1 MDAEKTLQRVGQ
13 DILRAARSELY
24 MALPY
29 LDNTLCA
36 LREEIGEDKT
46 LYTATDGEL
55 LYANPN
61 YLADRYLRGGN
72 LVNRLYLHSILH
84 CMLRHVGKKRG
95 HESALWDL
103 ACDIAVESI
112 LDTLPNACLAAA
124 NAAMLR
130 EREYAALRTEL
141 RVLTAEGIYRI
152 LQRRKLSAYELA
164 RLQKEFFA
172 DDHGFW
178 DLERSDNRKQDAD
191 WQERASRARTA
202 LDTVLAGQATGAE
215 AVYESLAVAERDAVD
230 YRAFLRR
237 FCAEREIMAVDDD
250 TFDYGFYSYGLRLYG
265 NVPLVEPT
273 ETREE
278 KRIEDL
284 VIAIDTS
291 MSTSGEQVRKFL
303 ESTYSILRSSE
314 TFTRRFNIRILQ
326 CDDRLRRDDTVRDLR
341 ELKEYM
347 EDFKLVGGSSTDFRP
362 VFDYVEKLR
371 AEGQF
376 TQLRGLIYFTDGMG
390 TYPKLPTPYET
401 AFIMLQ
407 PPPIAIEFP
416 PWAIRLILGE
426 AALERAWEDVSDA
439 VEYLT
444 ELPEL

>member
-1 MDAEKTLQRVGQ
+1 M
-13 DILRAARSELY
+13 
-24 MALPY
+24 
-29 LDNTLCA
+29 
-36 LREEIGEDKT
+36 
-46 LYTATDGEL
+46 
-55 LYANPN
+55 
-61 YLADRYLRGGN
+61 
-72 LVNRLYLHSILH
+72 
-84 CMLRHVGKKRG
+84 
-95 HESALWDL
+95 
-103 ACDIAVESI
+103 
-112 LDTLPNACLAAA
+112 
-124 NAAMLR
+124 
-130 EREYAALRTEL
+130 
-141 RVLTAEGIYRI
+141 
-152 LQRRKLSAYELA
+152 
-164 RLQKEFFA
+164 
-172 DDHGFW
+172 
-178 DLERSDNRKQDAD
+178 ERSDNRKQDAD

-215 AVYESLAVAERDAVD
+215 AVYESLAVAERDDVD

-237 FCAEREIMAVDDD
+237 FCAEREVMAVDDD